1 MATKNPLI
9 IEAGH
14 RQSTAQR
21 TVGTML
27 QAFFWAAWL
36 NLWLPLITLA
46 AWGHGAWTAHE
57 QYITRKGLIEL
68 VRLLPW
74 FVFGVVLFAALVIAW
89 ARLQKHLW
97 HRSADRTRT
106 PEVSTQQVANL
117 LGLDEQKIQVWRN
130 SRALIAH
137 HDASGLLLE
146 FVVAWPVAP
155 AATAAVLPA
164 LGETMRGTQAY
175 EALQVSVGPA
185 ALVGAVEGA
194 TSLLQSTQPLF
205 EPNDGGYGF
214 GR

>member
-21 TVGTML
+21 TLGAML

-97 HRSADRTRT
+97 HRSAERVRT
-106 PEVSTQQVANL
+106 PEVSAQDVANL
-117 LGLDEQKIQVWRN
+117 LGLDEQKIRVWRN

-137 HDASGLLLE
+137 HDASGRLLE

-155 AATAAVLPA
+155 AAIASVLPA
-164 LGETMRGTQAY
+164 LGNIIHGVQAHQ
-175 EALQVSVGPA
+175 ALHVSVGPA
-185 ALVGAVEGA
+185 ALIGVIEMDLV
-194 TSLLQSTQPLF
+194 
-205 EPNDGGYGF
+205 
-214 GR
+214 